1 MKKMIHVQHYK
12 ILFKYNFKAA
22 IQILSIE
29 IFNLEKEVSFDVM
42 VSLNNFPQTP
52 MWSSK
57 TSQYTSP
64 GYHFQYEHVKLIS
77 KD

>member
-42 VSLNNFPQTP
+42 FSLNNFPQTP
-52 MWSSK
+52 M
-57 TSQYTSP
+57 
-64 GYHFQYEHVKLIS
+64 
-77 KD
+77 

>member
-29 IFNLEKEVSFDVM
+29 IFNLEKEKEVSFDVM
-42 VSLNNFPQTP
+42 FSLNNFSQTP
-52 MWSSK
+52 M
-57 TSQYTSP
+57 
-64 GYHFQYEHVKLIS
+64 
-77 KD
+77 